1 MFKKLISI
9 QNYGRFSNFNITQS
23 DWDGTFSK
31 TNVIYAPNGF
41 GKTSFS
47 VMMRSISGYDA
58 LITKKTTFDTQGAP
72 SIKFIVDPN
81 KELTYNNG
89 KWKRHYP
96 QIEVFD
102 SFYLEDN
109 VYIISIDDNPE
120 RLNLFELPIASEITT
135 IKQTL
140 SSKTDELTRIRG
152 KIKNKRY
159 ALKKE
164 GLKKDEIEK
173 NTVYLRLI
181 KSRDTL
187 VQEIADLERERLT
200 LSEGQRIKYIEKIN
214 KYLSL
219 FCDSLRLTKIKTF
232 KDSAG
237 KKQRL
242 VYSLSIHG
250 HEINIE
256 QRENTSLKYYLSDG
270 DKNALALSFFLA
282 KFDLIPNKDKYT
294 VIIDDPFTSF
304 DTQRKTTTI
313 TQLARLSEQVEQL
326 FLLTHDL
333 YFANDF
339 HNACT
344 TKPLSLKITT
354 KNNSSILVLNNLS
367 VAMLKGFNKDLKT
380 LRDFLAG
387 NSDEDDLHLREVCRC
402 IRPTI
407 EGIFRI
413 KYYNYIRE
421 NQWLGDFIALIRSS
435 DPKSS
440 LYRLKDQ
447 LEEIE
452 EINEYSKIYHHSN
465 PNYLEIPISPLE
477 LKNYVRRT
485 LSLIE
490 II

>member
-72 SIKFIVDPN
+72 SIKFIVDSN

-120 RLNLFELPIASEITT
+120 RLNLFELPIASQITT

-152 KIKNKRY
+152 KIKNKKY

-187 VQEIADLERERLT
+187 MQEIADLERERLN
-200 LSEGQRIKYIEKIN
+200 LSDGQRIKYI
-214 KYLSL
+214 
-219 FCDSLRLTKIKTF
+219 
-232 KDSAG
+232 
-237 KKQRL
+237 
-242 VYSLSIHG
+242 
-250 HEINIE
+250 
-256 QRENTSLKYYLSDG
+256 
-270 DKNALALSFFLA
+270 
-282 KFDLIPNKDKYT
+282 
-294 VIIDDPFTSF
+294 
-304 DTQRKTTTI
+304 
-313 TQLARLSEQVEQL
+313 
-326 FLLTHDL
+326 
-333 YFANDF
+333 
-339 HNACT
+339 
-344 TKPLSLKITT
+344 
-354 KNNSSILVLNNLS
+354 
-367 VAMLKGFNKDLKT
+367 
-380 LRDFLAG
+380 
-387 NSDEDDLHLREVCRC
+387 
-402 IRPTI
+402 
-407 EGIFRI
+407 
-413 KYYNYIRE
+413 
-421 NQWLGDFIALIRSS
+421 
-435 DPKSS
+435 
-440 LYRLKDQ
+440 
-447 LEEIE
+447 
-452 EINEYSKIYHHSN
+452 
-465 PNYLEIPISPLE
+465 
-477 LKNYVRRT
+477 
-485 LSLIE
+485 
-490 II
+490 

>member
-1 MFKKLISI
+1 MFKKLVFIK
-9 QNYGRFSNFNITQS
+9 NYGRFSNFNIIQS
-23 DWDGTFSK
+23 DWDGSFGK

-47 VMMRSISGYDA
+47 VMMRSISGNDT
-58 LITKKTTFDTQGAP
+58 LITKKTTFDTQDAP
-72 SIKFIVDPN
+72 SIKFIIEAN
-81 KELTYNNG
+81 KELTYANG
-89 KWKRHYP
+89 KWKNHYS

-120 RLNLFELPIASEITT
+120 RLNLFELPIAPQIST
-135 IKQTL
+135 IKEEL
-140 SSKTDELTRIRG
+140 SSKTIELGKIRV
-152 KIKNKRY
+152 KIKNKRA
-159 ALKKE
+159 ALKRE
-164 GLKKDEIEK
+164 GFKKTEIEK
-173 NTVYLRLI
+173 DPICLKLI
-181 KSRDTL
+181 KSREIL
-187 VQEIADLERERLT
+187 VKKVSELESKRLL
-200 LSEGQRIKYIEKIN
+200 LSESQRNKYLEKIN

-219 FCDSLRLTKIKTF
+219 FCDSLKLTKIKTF

-250 HEINIE
+250 HEINMQ

-313 TQLARLSEQVEQL
+313 TQLVRLSEQVGQL

-339 HNACT
+339 YNACT

-354 KNNSSILVLNNLS
+354 KNNSSILALNNLS
-367 VAMLKGFNKDLKT
+367 VSMLTGFNKDLKT

-413 KYYNYIRE
+413 KYYNYIKE
-421 NQWLGDFIALIRSS
+421 NQWLGDFIALIRDST
-435 DPKSS
+435 PESS
-440 LYRLKDQ
+440 LCRLKEQ
-447 LEEIE
+447 LDEIE
-452 EINEYSKIYHHSN
+452 EINDYSKIYHHSN

-477 LKNYVRRT
+477 LKNYVKRT
-485 LSLIE
+485 LALIE
-490 II
+490 LI